1 MFKTLWNAKRF
12 LIKLKYQVHNKG
24 SFTNLH
30 LIKNNQSYLEMT
42 TYQNKLMVQ
51 AILVLFKALK
61 INLNEDFPKDQR
73 KSEHTGKS
81 CLKKRKPAID
91 LNWVKWWV
99 LRITGEK
106 Q

>member
-1 MFKTLWNAKRF
+1 MFETLWNAKRF
-12 LIKLKYQVHNKG
+12 LIKLKYQVHNQG

-61 INLNEDFPKDQR
+61 INLNEDFPKDP
-73 KSEHTGKS
+73 EILL
-81 CLKKRKPAID
+81 LKKNFYPWEMKTYVHTKTYMAMS
-91 LNWVKWWV
+91 
-99 LRITGEK
+99 
-106 Q
+106 